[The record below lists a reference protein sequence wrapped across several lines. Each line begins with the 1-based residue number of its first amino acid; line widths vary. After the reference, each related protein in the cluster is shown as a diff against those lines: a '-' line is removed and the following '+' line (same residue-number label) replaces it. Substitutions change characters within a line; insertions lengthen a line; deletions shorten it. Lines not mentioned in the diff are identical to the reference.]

1 MSTQKSA
8 SNSTEQSL
16 YVFSACTDPAP
27 AVLNDWCD
35 NDAIRSRSGCRPSA
49 HSRVVNV
56 RDLTADRPNVRRRR
70 RHPGV
75 SSISR
80 RTSGDDRP
88 TSRDPDQI
96 HLLSPMKPREQTTN
110 RSITL
115 PRTRLYAHDLY
126 MCRKKTTEDAWLK
139 KQDRSEGELQPYVP
153 FRNNVHVRY
162 TTHFCSRQC
171 CQSAP
176 TRMHQTSYY
185 ISQNFQECNTPDP
198 RGSARG
204 EDGGQERRKGAGEW
218 REERGGEEKGE
229 GKKGSGR

>member
-1 MSTQKSA
+1 LRCCTKVGRVLTHRGCRKLAGSA
-8 SNSTEQSL
+8 HGDVHSEISIKFNRTEPIR
-16 YVFSACTDPAP
+16 FSACTDPAP

-56 RDLTADRPNVRRRR
+56 RDLTADHPNVRRR

-162 TTHFCSRQC
+162 TTHFCSR
-171 CQSAP
+171 
-176 TRMHQTSYY
+176 
-185 ISQNFQECNTPDP
+185 I
-198 RGSARG
+198 
-204 EDGGQERRKGAGEW
+204 
-218 REERGGEEKGE
+218 
-229 GKKGSGR
+229 